1 VAKYIWLKCLD
12 CSEEVEVYCD
22 GDNAMMC
29 PECRSIDNFEEVEQ
43 NDSNT
48 TKTQGKIQVLNR

>member
-1 VAKYIWLKCLD
+1 MTFILLCKE

-29 PECRSIDNFEEVEQ
+29 PECQCVDCFKEIEEEDV
-43 NDSNT
+43 T
-48 TKTQGKIQVLNR
+48 THI